1 MDEGLHMILV
11 TGATGSI
18 GSHLVR
24 KLQELQVPFKAL
36 VRDPGKGRA
45 LGCPYV
51 VGDFDD
57 PGSVAAALV
66 GVDQVL
72 LNGGGAVPTADGM
85 PQPMVAQQKTVI
97 DLAVRAGVGSI
108 VKVSVWH
115 AHRGGKL
122 AEGAHWEIEQHLKAA
137 GLEWTLLQPS
147 GFMQNFI
154 TGAGT
159 FSDDG
164 SLIAPATD
172 APVSYIDCYDI
183 AACAAALLAEPRGA
197 GRTFVLTG
205 PEALT
210 MSEVAGH
217 LSTALGRPVDVIGLD
232 GDDMAARLRAQ
243 GVPARFAADVAV
255 LWAEVG
261 AGSLAATTHEVKHLT
276 GREPR
281 TFTEF
286 LTANRSAFG

>member
-1 MDEGLHMILV
+1 MILV

-18 GSHLVR
+18 GKHLVR
-24 KLQELQVPFKAL
+24 QLQELQAPFKAL
-36 VRDPGKGRA
+36 VRDADKGRT

-57 PGSVAAALV
+57 PDSIAAALTA
-66 GVDQVL
+66 VDQVL
-72 LNGGGAVPTADGM
+72 LNGAGAVPTADGA
-85 PQPMVAQQKTVI
+85 PQPMISQQKTVI
-97 DLAVRAGVGSI
+97 DAAGRAGVGKI

-115 AHRGGKL
+115 AHQGGKL
-122 AEGAHWEIEQHLKAA
+122 AEGAHWDIEQHLKAS
-137 GLEWTLLQPS
+137 GIEWTLLQPS
-147 GFMQNFI
+147 GFMQNFF

-172 APVSYIDCYDI
+172 APISYIDCHDI
-183 AACAAALLAEPRGA
+183 AACAAVLLTQSVGA
-197 GRTFVLTG
+197 GRTYVLTG

-210 MSEVAGH
+210 MTEIAGH
-217 LSTALGRPVDVIGLD
+217 LSGALDKPVEVVSLNRDEMEV
-232 GDDMAARLRAQ
+232 RLRAQ
-243 GVPARFAADVAV
+243 GLPAPFAADVAH

-261 AGSLAATTHEVKHLT
+261 TGSLAATTHEVKNLT

-281 TFTEF
+281 MFAEF
-286 LTANRSAFG
+286 LTANQAAFR

>member
-1 MDEGLHMILV
+1 MILV

-18 GSHLVR
+18 GKHLVR
-24 KLQELQVPFKAL
+24 QLQELQVPFKAL
-36 VRDPGKGRA
+36 VRDADKGRT

-57 PGSVAAALV
+57 PETIDAALAS
-66 GVDQVL
+66 VDQVL
-72 LNGGGAVPTADGM
+72 LNGAGAVPTADGAA
-85 PQPMVAQQKTVI
+85 QPMVAQQKAAI
-97 DLAVRAGVGSI
+97 DAAVRAGVGKV
-108 VKVSVWH
+108 VKISVWR
-115 AHRGGKL
+115 ARQGGLL
-122 AEGAHWEIEQHLKAA
+122 AEGAHWDIEQHLKAS
-137 GLEWTLLQPS
+137 GVEWALLQPS

-164 SLIAPATD
+164 SLIGPAPD

-183 AACAAALLAEPRGA
+183 AACAAVLLTGSSGA

-210 MSEVAGH
+210 MAEIAGQ
-217 LSTALGRPVDVIGLD
+217 LSHAVGKPVDAIGLSS
-232 GDDMAARLRAQ
+232 DDMVDRLTAQ
-243 GVPARFAADVAV
+243 GVPAQFALDVAHLWADV
-255 LWAEVG
+255 G
-261 AGSLAATTHEVKHLT
+261 TGSLAATTPEVKNLT

-281 TFTEF
+281 TFAEF
-286 LTANRSAFG
+286 LAANEAAFRRA

>member
-1 MDEGLHMILV
+1 MILV

-18 GSHLVR
+18 GRHLVR
-24 KLQELQVPFKAL
+24 RLQELRAPFTAL
-36 VRDPGKGRA
+36 VRDTGKGRV

-57 PGSVAAALV
+57 PASIAAALV

-72 LNGGGAVPTADGM
+72 LNGPGAVPTADGAA
-85 PQPMVAQQKTVI
+85 QPMVARQKALI
-97 DLAVRAGVGSI
+97 DAAGRAGVGRI

-115 AHRGGKL
+115 ARRGGRL
-122 AEGAHWEIEQHLKAA
+122 AEGAHGEIEQHLKAS
-137 GLEWTLLQPS
+137 GIEWTLLQPS

-159 FSDDG
+159 FSADG
-164 SLIAPATD
+164 SLIAPASD

-183 AACAAALLAEPRGA
+183 AACAAAVLTESPGA

-205 PEALT
+205 PEPLT
-210 MSEVAGH
+210 MGDIARH
-217 LSTALGRPVDVIGLD
+217 LSGALGKPVDVIGLS
-232 GDDMAARLRAQ
+232 GDDMAARLEEQ
-243 GVPARFAADVAV
+243 GVPGPFAADVAA
-255 LWAEVG
+255 LWAAVG
-261 AGSLAATTHEVKHLT
+261 TGYLAATTPEVRNLT

-286 LTANRSAFG
+286 LTANRAAFR